1 MIEAVLILVLA
12 LAAAAVL
19 LAVWYLIPIFLRIY
33 LTRKA
38 QRICADRGLVALTYD
53 DGPSSEITPQL
64 LDLLDELDAKATFFM
79 TGSNILKEFE
89 IAQNVKSRGHLV
101 AIHSMNHLNAYRS
114 TPWHEIVDV
123 IEGIRCLKKLG
134 LHASFFRPPFGKTTL
149 GGLIASALYGCH
161 PIWWTHFAGDVG
173 RAPGRDISLST
184 IPCRLRTEYRPPT
197 ADPSDHDEWLQ
208 DLAANGGIVLL
219 HDGPRSDSRYQEL
232 TLAVTRKIIESARSG
247 GKQLVTVRSVITN
260 HAPQK
265 ALFEENR
272 ASRDS
277 DT

>member
-1 MIEAVLILVLA
+1 MTEVALILALALGVPAVLIA
-12 LAAAAVL
+12 I
-19 LAVWYLIPIFLRIY
+19 WYLVPIVLRIY
-33 LTRKA
+33 LTRRA
-38 QRICADRGLVALTYD
+38 QRICSDRGLVALTYD
-53 DGPSSEITPQL
+53 DGPSKEVTPAL

-79 TGSNILKEFE
+79 TGSSILKEFE
-89 IAQNVKSRGHLV
+89 LAQRVKSRGHLV

-114 TPWHEIVDV
+114 SPWHEIIDV

-149 GGLIASALYGCH
+149 GGLIASTLYGCH
-161 PIWWTHFAGDVG
+161 PTWWTHFSGDVG
-173 RAPGRDISLST
+173 RRPGRDVSLST
-184 IPCRLRTEYRPPT
+184 IPFRLHTEYRAPT

-208 DLAANGGIVLL
+208 DLALNGGIVLL

-232 TLAVTRKIIESARSG
+232 TLAVTRKIIESARLG
-247 GKQLVTVRSVITN
+247 GKQLVTVSSIITN

-265 ALFEENR
+265 ASVRENR
-272 ASRDS
+272 AFSDS